1 MNTRT
6 YWCCEDALCSH
17 CKQILSEL
25 CVHQQSLA
33 SAWQQLPGSSNGT
46 AQCSSG
52 FETLGRTGSLGGA
65 GSLQAPTAQP
75 RCFVVTTGDVVVRSS
90 SGPLEQPEAPPQ
102 VWCCCTTC
110 DQHRLPIQSSC
121 HHTSGFK
128 RLFHRQL
135 FCWFPCVAS
144 PHPGTRHLS
153 IQSLGT
159 HYTICCAPVAE
170 SLSQRVRA
178 AATHAIRQAGK
189 PGCGAYWDAGS
200 PSGSRRDPPA

>member
-1 MNTRT
+1 MAAAPWVEQWNSSVFLWVR
-6 YWCCEDALCSH
+6 DPGQNGQLGRSR
-17 CKQILSEL
+17 QP
-25 CVHQQSLA
+25 A
-33 SAWQQLPGSSNGT
+33 SAHSAAEVL
-46 AQCSSG
+46 CCHH
-52 FETLGRTGSLGGA
+52 R
-65 GSLQAPTAQP
+65 
-75 RCFVVTTGDVVVRSS
+75 GDVVVRSS